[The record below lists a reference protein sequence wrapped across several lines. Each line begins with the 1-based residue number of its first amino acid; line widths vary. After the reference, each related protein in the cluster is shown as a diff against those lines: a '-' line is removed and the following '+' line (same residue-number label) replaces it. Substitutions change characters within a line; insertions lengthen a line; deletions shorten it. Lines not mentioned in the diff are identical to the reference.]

1 MDKSFHRFLW
11 AAALCSFLG
20 ALTTALL
27 IFLPAAETGGFQHS
41 ILLHDNSAYT
51 WKLWILFLHPQF
63 NFIACLGIAVV
74 LLKKYPLEIIIGSF
88 FLLVWTYTEMSQQV
102 LLIDA
107 LNQYWRPGFL
117 GASDTM
123 SRSVFLTLIK
133 GTDAI
138 SDSQYFLLLYGF
150 GLGSL
155 LYGLAFIRESNWAKY
170 IGLGLIF
177 VGLLSLAS
185 FARYYLGLDVL
196 SASVDWLY
204 EWVYGFLQPLL
215 RLAIGVWLL
224 GSIRSLTIK
233 ESAQ

>member
-27 IFLPAAETGGFQHS
+27 IFLPSVETGGKQHS
-41 ILLHDNSAYT
+41 ILLYNNSAYI

-63 NFIACLGIAVV
+63 NFIASLGVAVV

-117 GASDTM
+117 NANDSM

-150 GLGSL
+150 GLGSM
-155 LYGLAFIRESNWAKY
+155 LYGLAFIRESGWAKY
-170 IGLGLIF
+170 IGIALVF
-177 VGLLSLAS
+177 VAALSLAS
-185 FARYYLGLDVL
+185 FARHYLGFSDW
-196 SASVDWLY
+196 SAAVDWLY
-204 EWVYGFLQPLL
+204 QWVYSVLQPLV
-215 RLAIGVWLL
+215 RLAIGVWLI
-224 GSIRSLTIK
+224 GAIRSTT
-233 ESAQ
+233 SAAEK